1 MLNGFNVIVERV
13 SPGLRRI
20 IGNISWLFV
29 ERIVTMLVS
38 FFLGIYVIRYLGAE
52 GFGQLS
58 YSMSFVALFI
68 PIAGLGLRQIVIRS
82 IVHEEK
88 EALEILGTA
97 FILQLVA
104 SFLVFILLIVAIWQF
119 NSQSDI
125 RWINL
130 IIAFGVLLTSFDTIE
145 YWFQS
150 QVIAGDLVIV
160 RTSQL
165 LLSALIKLFFI
176 VYHFPL
182 IAFVWLVTIEQI
194 IKLVGMIGVYFRQH
208 QSMVKWQFNLARG
221 KGMLQDSWPLILTGV
236 MVTIYQKIDQVMLGK
251 MVSVESVG
259 FYAAAVRFSEI
270 WYFIPMVVCS
280 TVFPAIIRSKQRSEA
295 EYYSRLQILY
305 DSMAWISLSITI
317 PITFSAVPLMT
328 LLLGP
333 EYSESGRI
341 LMLHI
346 WAGPAT
352 FVTVART
359 NWLMAENYTRFTFFP
374 NLAGLVINISL
385 NLLLIPRFSGVGAA
399 IATLVAYSS
408 TAFINPYHPKVNMN
422 KMLLKAFLIPFRF
435 QQNLNYYKQLMQIIK
450 K

>member
-1 MLNGFNVIVERV
+1 
-13 SPGLRRI
+13 
-20 IGNISWLFV
+20 
-29 ERIVTMLVS
+29 
-38 FFLGIYVIRYLGAE
+38 
-52 GFGQLS
+52 
-58 YSMSFVALFI
+58 
-68 PIAGLGLRQIVIRS
+68 
-82 IVHEEK
+82 
-88 EALEILGTA
+88 
-97 FILQLVA
+97 
-104 SFLVFILLIVAIWQF
+104 
-119 NSQSDI
+119 
-125 RWINL
+125 
-130 IIAFGVLLTSFDTIE
+130 VLLTSFDTIE

-176 VYHFPL
+176 AYHFPL

-236 MVTIYQKIDQVMLGK
+236 MVTIYQKIDQVMLEK

-270 WYFIPMVVCS
+270 WYFIPMAVCA

-328 LLLGP
+328 LLLGQ

-352 FVTVART
+352 FITVART

-374 NLAGLVINISL
+374 NLAGLIINISL

-408 TAFINPYHPKVNMN
+408 TAFINPYHPRVNMN

-435 QQNLNYYKQLMQIIK
+435 QQNLNYYKQLMQMIK